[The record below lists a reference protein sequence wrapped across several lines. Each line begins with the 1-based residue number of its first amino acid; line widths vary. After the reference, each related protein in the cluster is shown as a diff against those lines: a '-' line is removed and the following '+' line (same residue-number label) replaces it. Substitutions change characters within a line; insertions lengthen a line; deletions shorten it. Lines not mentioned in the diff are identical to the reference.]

1 MKKKIKVAILILGLI
16 LPISAQSQDSD
27 FGNWL
32 IYIGNK
38 KLSQKWNLH
47 NEVQYRNYN
56 TIGDLEQLLLRVGLG
71 YTFNESKN
79 NVLLGYGYILSENY
93 LDNNTDKVSVNEHRI
108 CQQFTS
114 KQKIGIVSLNHRYR
128 FEQRFVQSDF
138 KMRLRYFLGLNIPLT
153 KKENNKLYF
162 SAYNEIFLNTEP
174 AVFDRNRLYGGIG
187 YRINK
192 NIRLEAGYMN
202 QFFEKNSS
210 DQLNI
215 ITFVNF

>member
-1 MKKKIKVAILILGLI
+1 
-16 LPISAQSQDSD
+16 
-27 FGNWL
+27 
-32 IYIGNK
+32 
-38 KLSQKWNLH
+38 
-47 NEVQYRNYN
+47 
-56 TIGDLEQLLLRVGLG
+56 
-71 YTFNESKN
+71 
-79 NVLLGYGYILSENY
+79 
-93 LDNNTDKVSVNEHRI
+93 
-108 CQQFTS
+108 
-114 KQKIGIVSLNHRYR
+114 
-128 FEQRFVQSDF
+128 
-138 KMRLRYFLGLNIPLT
+138 MRLRYFLGLNIPLT

-187 YRINK
+187 FRINK

>member
-79 NVLLGYGYILSENY
+79 NALLGYGYILSENY
-93 LDNNTDKVSVNEHRI
+93 LDNNTDKVSVNEQRI
-108 CQQFTS
+108 FQQFTS